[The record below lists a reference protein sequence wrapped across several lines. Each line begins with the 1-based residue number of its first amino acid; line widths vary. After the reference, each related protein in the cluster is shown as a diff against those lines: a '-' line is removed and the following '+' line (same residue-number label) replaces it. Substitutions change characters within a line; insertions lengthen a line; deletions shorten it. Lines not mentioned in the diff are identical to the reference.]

1 MPTAVARGL
10 FLYLLMRDKRH
21 TRDLNK
27 ETSVTDFITTPS
39 PAISV
44 VNTVTGSAIANADE
58 PARVLLHMPVDVR
71 SISLAILAALASIF
85 MLRWASAVFIPVMVG
100 LLFSY
105 ALSPVVQW
113 LHVRRVPRALSAA
126 LLIMGIVGGIGATA
140 FSLSTDA
147 SALVESLP
155 LAAQKLADRLNS
167 SRGKPDNTLALVQKA
182 AAQLEKA
189 AEQAATAAPV
199 GKSVQ
204 HVVVEKPK
212 FDIREHLWSGTLGL
226 MSMLGQIG
234 MVMFITFF
242 LLASGDTFRRKL
254 VKLAGPTLGK
264 KRITLEAINEIH
276 DQIQRYMLV
285 NLFTSV
291 LVGIATWI
299 CFLIVGLE
307 HAAVWGVAAGVLN
320 LIPYVG
326 GVIIMGGSALVG
338 FMQFGT
344 LEMAL
349 VVAGMSAVLHTVEGM
364 LLTPWLTS
372 RANRMN
378 PVAIFVGVLAWGWL
392 WGAWGLLLGVPVLV
406 IIKAICDRVDD
417 LKAVGEILGD

>member
-1 MPTAVARGL
+1 M
-10 FLYLLMRDKRH
+10 
-21 TRDLNK
+21 
-27 ETSVTDFITTPS
+27 TDFITIPS
-39 PAISV
+39 PDISV
-44 VNTVTGSAIANADE
+44 ANAVTEPSISNLDE
-58 PARVLLHMPVDVR
+58 PSRVLLHMPVNVR
-71 SISLAILAALASIF
+71 SVSLAILAALASIF
-85 MLRWASAVFIPVMVG
+85 ALRWASAVFIPVMVG

-105 ALSPVVQW
+105 ALSPVVKW

-126 LLIMGIVGGIGATA
+126 LLIIGIIGGIGAAA

-147 SALVESLP
+147 STLAESLP
-155 LAAQKLADRLNS
+155 LAAQKLGDSFNS

-189 AEQAATAAPV
+189 AEQSATAAPV
-199 GKSVQ
+199 SKNVQ
-204 HVVVEKPK
+204 RVVVEKPK
-212 FDIREHLWSGTLGL
+212 FDIRDHLWTGTLGL
-226 MSMLGQIG
+226 ISMLGQIG
-234 MVMFITFF
+234 IVMFITFF

-285 NLFTSV
+285 NLFTSI
-291 LVGIATWI
+291 LVGIATGVS
-299 CFLIVGLE
+299 FGMVGLE

-320 LIPYVG
+320 LVPYVG
-326 GVIIMGGSALVG
+326 GVIIMGGSALVA
-338 FMQFGT
+338 FTQFGT
-344 LEMAL
+344 LQMAL
-349 VVAGMSAVLHTVEGM
+349 LVAGISAVLHTVEGM

-378 PVAIFVGVLAWGWL
+378 PVAIFVGVLAFGWL